1 MAVYKLRWCVRG
13 YHVFQEDWDADFGDE
28 LECLREAGNTK
39 DPMQILEISTECFA
53 EVLDSSAN
61 AVGTSIGRYLRLL
74 RRYRKIRSPSSEFPH
89 ASPHF
94 FAISLFTS
102 ARTP

>member
-1 MAVYKLRWCVRG
+1 MAVYKMRWCVRG

-28 LECLREAGNTK
+28 LECLRETGNGL
-39 DPMQILEISTECFA
+39 DPVSHGVLLEIFTKCLA

-74 RRYRKIRSPSSEFPH
+74 LRRYRKVRSPSSPTLLH
-89 ASPHF
+89 
-94 FAISLFTS
+94 TS
-102 ARTP
+102 RDPDSMRDTL